1 MKLRT
6 QIQFLISYFLD
17 KGNGGQVIFYLACAG
32 VILYFSGLKSLLLL
46 SLFLFSIL
54 SFSKFLLEIFFIIKN
69 KKIDE
74 HIIIISILFI
84 LFLSL
89 SLMFLPLNILLYAL
103 IISIII
109 VGLSVYYS

>member
-17 KGNGGQVIFYLACAG
+17 KGNVGQIIFYLACAG
-32 VILYFSGLKSLLLL
+32 VILYFSGLRSLLLL

-54 SFSKFLLEIFFIIKN
+54 SFSKFLLEIFFVIKN
-69 KKIDE
+69 KKIGK
-74 HIIIISILFI
+74 HLIISSVLFV

-89 SLMFLPLNILLYAL
+89 SLMFLPLKILLYAI

-109 VGLSVYYS
+109 VGLSVYDN